1 MELSPETC
9 PGRRY
14 GERLKWFGIFCVIA
28 FLIIILINAFGCSS
42 MSIAKQKKAAML
54 IGQQIEFIGDGVIAK
69 CNDGTMNE
77 DNCTFMAEIINQAL
91 DAQNAY
97 TNALIAMQNG
107 IGTQEQVQKAL
118 EAIQEEMAALISN
131 AISLGIKIRKES
143 P

>member
-1 MELSPETC
+1 M
-9 PGRRY
+9 
-14 GERLKWFGIFCVIA
+14 LKMQDRAQWT
-28 FLIIILINAFGCSS
+28 LIILLSVIVFICLVSGCSS

-118 EAIQEEMAALISN
+118 EATQEEMAALISN
-131 AISLGIKIRKES
+131 AISLGIKIRKENQ
-143 P
+143 